1 MLSLESSCS
10 TADTEAIRP
19 IPKVRIGSSF
29 EIEERKAMNKAK
41 KSLSQAIQ
49 ERRATPSFDGAPIP
63 AEDLRQIL
71 DAGLH
76 APSGYNMQPW
86 RFVVVQSPEQK
97 RKLRAASYNQG
108 KVEEASAVI
117 VACGDADGWR
127 KDLDLMLDLGRKG
140 GMPESYAA
148 QAQTSV
154 PNYLSSFNTAQM
166 QGWLNKMV
174 MLAFTHMMLMA
185 EVMGYDTAPMEGFEQ
200 EKVHE
205 VLRLPLSY
213 WVVALLAIG
222 HAKGSDKFYGG
233 RFEMS
238 HTVFGEEYG
247 KPLK

>member
-1 MLSLESSCS
+1 MAK
-10 TADTEAIRP
+10 T
-19 IPKVRIGSSF
+19 PKP
-29 EIEERKAMNKAK
+29 E
-41 KSLSQAIQ
+41 KSLSQAIR

-63 AEDLRQIL
+63 ADDLRSIL
-71 DAGLH
+71 DAGLS

-86 RFVVVQSPEQK
+86 RFIVVQGSEQK
-97 RKLRAASYNQG
+97 KRLRGASYNQG

-127 KDLDLMLDLGRKG
+127 KDLDPMLSQGREG
-140 GMPESYAA
+140 GMPEGYAD
-148 QAQTSV
+148 QARSSV
-154 PNYLSSFNTAQM
+154 PNYLSSFSQEQM
-166 QGWLNKMV
+166 HGWLNKMV
-174 MLAFTHMMLMA
+174 TIAVTHMMLMA

-222 HAKGSDKFYGG
+222 HLQGPDKFNGG
-233 RFEMS
+233 HFEIN
-238 HTVFGEEYG
+238 HTVFAEEFG